1 MGQTITW
8 VLLGENFMG
17 DIINNIEVTRA
28 AANSFDDA
36 AMDQKAELASMK
48 TVDEEMANWWFG
60 NAGDSFGNMSW
71 LIENELQSLSA
82 FTGNSHSTLNQQIT
96 RFQGDDTD
104 VAASLMADPA
114 ATGTDG

>member
-1 MGQTITW
+1 
-8 VLLGENFMG
+8 
-17 DIINNIEVTRA
+17 
-28 AANSFDDA
+28 
-36 AMDQKAELASMK
+36 MDQKAELASMK